1 MTTLTANLLT
11 KIAQQTCLS
20 ERRSHTAVIFGEM
33 LVTRFSSNVKNAHPN
48 KDTGCVGVCPLIDLP
63 RTDRSIGRQ
72 ISQITG
78 KVMSKVLLKEG
89 TVVLYK
95 NMISPKDFCYLWLQW
110 DYLLANEG
118 PQQPVEKQVA
128 EDSEMTAVSL
138 FSKGINH
145 PFFSACPYQGC
156 IVAGAYP
163 SFCTRD
169 L

>member
-48 KDTGCVGVCPLIDLP
+48 KDTGCVCVCPLIDLP

-95 NMISPKDFCYLWLQW
+95 NMIWLQW

-118 PQQPVEKQVA
+118 PQQPVFQQVA

-145 PFFSACPYQGC
+145 QSLHSFLLVL
-156 IVAGAYP
+156 IRVA
-163 SFCTRD
+163 
-169 L
+169 

>member
-1 MTTLTANLLT
+1 M
-11 KIAQQTCLS
+11 C
-20 ERRSHTAVIFGEM
+20 
-33 LVTRFSSNVKNAHPN
+33 
-48 KDTGCVGVCPLIDLP
+48 VCPLIDLP
-63 RTDRSIGRQ
+63 RTGRQ

-95 NMISPKDFCYLWLQW
+95 NMISPKDFCYLWLEC

-118 PQQPVEKQVA
+118 PQQVA

-145 PFFSACPYQGC
+145 QSIHSFLLVL
-156 IVAGAYP
+156 IRVA
-163 SFCTRD
+163 
-169 L
+169 